1 MTAVHARAPIALVAL
16 LLVLG
21 LVAPELAASSDT
33 RSQRERARQQRADVA
48 RQIDTLRSNDQELA
62 AAVARLDGLIRS
74 QQADVSAARQ
84 ALAAAEE
91 EVAETQ
97 RRLAA
102 TRERTVELR
111 HILVERAVDAYI
123 RPGGDD
129 LDHLLDSSDFGEA
142 NRRQVLLQQ
151 VSANDQDLI
160 DELRAAAEDLEVLEA
175 ENLAAAERAR
185 QRREATESRLSELQQ
200 SRAAQAQARAEL
212 DRRIADFR
220 READA
225 LSAEE
230 GRLTR
235 LIAEQERSRRGQV
248 VSTGP
253 VSASGLVW
261 PVRGVVTSEY
271 GQRWGRLHAGIDVS
285 APTGRPIVA
294 AQTGRVIQSGWMGGY
309 GNSVVIDHGGGF
321 TTVYAHMSRIAAS
334 NGSSVSRGT
343 VIGYVGSTGNSTGPH
358 LHFETRVN
366 GSPQNPRRYLP

>member
-1 MTAVHARAPIALVAL
+1 MTAARARAPIALVVL
-16 LLVLG
+16 LLVVG
-21 LVAPELAASSDT
+21 LVAPELAASADP

-48 RQIDTLRSNDQELA
+48 RQIDTLRSNDQQLA
-62 AAVARLDGLIRS
+62 AAVARLDGLIQA
-74 QQADVSAARQ
+74 QQADVAAARQ
-84 ALAAAEE
+84 ALAAAEA

-102 TRERTVELR
+102 TRQRTVELR
-111 HILVERAVDAYI
+111 QLLVERAVDAYI
-123 RPGGDD
+123 QPGGDE
-129 LDHLLDSSDFGEA
+129 LEQLLDSSDFGEA
-142 NRRQVLLQQ
+142 SRRQVLLQQ
-151 VSANDQDLI
+151 VSANDQDLV
-160 DELRAAAEDLEVLEA
+160 DQLRAAAEDLEVLEA

-185 QRREATESRLSELQQ
+185 QRREAAESRLGELQA

-225 LSAEE
+225 LAAEE

-235 LIAEQERSRRGQV
+235 LIAEQERARRGQV

-261 PVRGVVTSEY
+261 PLRGVVTSEY
-271 GQRWGRLHAGIDVS
+271 GQRWGRLHAGIDIS

-294 AQTGRVIQSGWMGGY
+294 AQSGRVIHSGWMGGY
-309 GNSVVIDHGGGF
+309 GNTVVIDHGGGF
-321 TTVYAHMSRIAAS
+321 TTVYAHMSRVAAG
-334 NGSSVSRGT
+334 NGSSVSRGA

-366 GSPQNPRRYLP
+366 GNPQNPRRYLP